1 MQGFIGWVWGKECQI
16 CGRIKKSNR
25 FIDKSFIRPEYKDCS
40 YISEEIYY
48 SYEELRKIYPNIKII
63 KSNP

>member
-1 MQGFIGWVWGKECQI
+1 MRGFIGWVWGEECQI
-16 CGRIKKSNR
+16 CGRIKKSSR
-25 FIDKSFIRPEYKDCS
+25 FIDKSFIRPEYKDCR